1 MECARCG
8 LAPCDLPDDVD
19 PELVFELGE
28 DGDWYCVADLR
39 GATVTIEWST

>member
-28 DGDWYCVADLR
+28 DCDWYCVADLR